1 VSRTADYI
9 EALAGFCIDPPAV
22 VWPLS
27 FVLIAL
33 LALHRFFSD
42 VRPIFVTVVQGVTK
56 NAQSNAPAY
65 AMAIGFG
72 LSASLMAL
80 ATEAEKLGWLYI
92 AAGAKVLNPFIAGCV
107 AYATQ
112 NKFIDPSAPP
122 PEKKPNPPT
131 T

>member
-1 VSRTADYI
+1 MTPAMAFI
-9 EALAGFCIDPPAV
+9 ESFAAYCINPPAV
-22 VWPLS
+22 VWPLA

-33 LALHRFFSD
+33 LVLHRFFSD

-80 ATEAEKLGWLYI
+80 ATEAEKLGWLYV
-92 AAGAKVLNPFIAGCV
+92 AASAKVLNPFIAGCV

-112 NKFIDPSAPP
+112 NKFIDPTISD
-122 PEKKPNPPT
+122 KKPNPPT